1 MRMEGGHRDKKKKKK
16 NKTEFLE
23 SIEICTKLSWSQQS
37 DKDML
42 LLTEI

>member
-1 MRMEGGHRDKKKKKK
+1 MRMKGGHRDKNKKK

-37 DKDML
+37 DKDIL

>member
-1 MRMEGGHRDKKKKKK
+1 MKGGHRDKNKKK
-16 NKTEFLE
+16 KTEFLE